1 MKFANLVDTII
12 EAPVVTSFTSI
23 GYHVRSRLDHWRPLD
38 SYNLIGRTIVVTG
51 ATSGLGRHA
60 AQRFAA
66 AGATVV
72 ISGRDRAK
80 ADRVKAEIS
89 AATGSK
95 TIDVAI
101 ADMGELDQVRN
112 LAEALRAKHERID
125 VLVHNAGALS
135 AERGT
140 TSDGFE
146 ATVASQVLGPFL
158 LTSLLVDRLAA
169 AAPGRVIAISSG
181 GMYSTGLTID
191 HLQMEQH
198 EYRGTEQ
205 YARAKRAQVTLNEL
219 WAQRVPS
226 EEVVFQAMHPGW
238 ADTPG
243 VKTSLPTFHK
253 ITGRLLRSV
262 EQGADTM
269 VWLAADDR
277 LPRSTSGGF
286 WLDRRQRPIHK
297 LPRTRR
303 TDTVERR
310 AELWGWCLAQTD
322 ASAAT

>member
-60 AQRFAA
+60 AQR
-66 AGATVV
+66 
-72 ISGRDRAK
+72 
-80 ADRVKAEIS
+80 
-89 AATGSK
+89 
-95 TIDVAI
+95 
-101 ADMGELDQVRN
+101 
-112 LAEALRAKHERID
+112 
-125 VLVHNAGALS
+125 
-135 AERGT
+135 
-140 TSDGFE
+140 
-146 ATVASQVLGPFL
+146 
-158 LTSLLVDRLAA
+158 
-169 AAPGRVIAISSG
+169 
-181 GMYSTGLTID
+181 
-191 HLQMEQH
+191 
-198 EYRGTEQ
+198 
-205 YARAKRAQVTLNEL
+205 
-219 WAQRVPS
+219 VPS
-226 EEVVFQAMHPGW
+226 EEVVFHAMHPGW

-253 ITGRLLRSV
+253 ITGPLLRSV

-269 VWLAADDR
+269 VWLAADDG
-277 LPRSTSGGF
+277 LPRSISGGF

-310 AELWGWCLAQTD
+310 AELWGWCLAQTA